1 MSSRFLSEHV
11 TRYMNSSDKLGA
23 HVVCWIFAKLEAQ
36 KNIRHISTHLVI
48 ELGSERAKGNRL
60 KDG

>member
-36 KNIRHISTHLVI
+36 KKYQ
-48 ELGSERAKGNRL
+48 AY
-60 KDG
+60 